1 MDGGRKAGY
10 GVFGTRDER
19 FRLIVEN
26 VTDMIAVLDNEGTIL
41 YASPSHTQVLGRDPA
56 FYEGVS
62 SYEFIHPNDAHSVR
76 DLIARMHITKEQAQI
91 EFQFQSEFG
100 WKQIEVRGMPVLSD
114 VGDIDG
120 FVIVG
125 RDISVR
131 KEAERRLEE
140 SEQRYKS
147 LYEQNID
154 AVFSYDT
161 EGKFMGG
168 NPAWEAL
175 TGYSEAEL
183 TGNGSTHHLIPAE
196 DFDRI
201 NMHLQK
207 ALRGEAQFFEM
218 TFLHKQGY
226 RVHASVTNVPILVNE
241 QIVGVFGIA
250 KDITKRKRDEQMIY
264 HLAYHDPLTNLPNR
278 RLFLDRLQYALEDAR
293 ESQQNVAVL
302 MLDLDRFKVVNESL
316 GHAIGDQILQEV
328 AERLHSCIAP
338 EHTVARLGG
347 DEFAL
352 LMPSLL
358 DPDLAVET
366 AQRILNAFT
375 PPILVAGYE
384 FHITASIG
392 IAIFPED
399 GCDVNTLLKHADTAM
414 YIAKDQGKNN
424 FQLNRAGKNK
434 QVFEYMELENDLRK
448 ALEREQF
455 VVYYQPQININTGF
469 VIGVEALVRWQH
481 PERGLVSPAQFIPLA
496 EETGLIAQ
504 ISEWVMREACR
515 QARQWQVEKSQYFKV
530 SVNLSSSQFQ
540 QMDLVDKVRRILQ
553 ETELHPQYLDLEITE
568 SIAMHNIDFVIAKL
582 KLLELLGVHISIDDF
597 GTGFSSLSYLK
608 KFPIHTLK
616 IDRSFIQDIT
626 TDPDDASIVTAIRWM
641 ARSLNLDVV
650 VEGVETHEQLEFL
663 RTIDCDKVQGYFY
676 CKPVPAREFE
686 RLVTL
691 GELMI

>member
-1 MDGGRKAGY
+1 MDGGRKLGY
-10 GVFGTRDER
+10 GVFGASDER
-19 FRLIVEN
+19 FRLIIEN

-41 YASPSHTQVLGRDPA
+41 YASPSHAFVLGQEPA
-56 FYEGVS
+56 YYEGTS
-62 SYEFIHPNDAHSVR
+62 SFQFIHPEDVPHVQEVIAH
-76 DLIARMHITKEQAQI
+76 MHVSQKQAQA
-91 EFQFQSEFG
+91 EFRFRSTFG
-100 WKQIEVRGMPVLSD
+100 WKQLEVRGMPVLSD
-114 VGDIDG
+114 AGNIDG

-125 RDISVR
+125 RDITLR
-131 KEAERRLEE
+131 KEAERRLAE

-154 AVFSYDT
+154 AVFSFD
-161 EGKFMGG
+161 ENGKFRSG
-168 NPAWEAL
+168 NPAWEKL
-175 TGYSEAEL
+175 TGYTEAEL
-183 TGNGSTHHLIPAE
+183 LQNGSADHLIPDE
-196 DFDRI
+196 DLDRI
-201 NMHLQK
+201 DVHLQK
-207 ALRGEAQFFEM
+207 ALRGEAQYYEM
-218 TFLHKQGY
+218 PILTKSGE
-226 RVHASVTNVPILVNE
+226 RVHVSVTNFPIVINE
-241 QIVGVFGIA
+241 EIVGVFGIA

-264 HLAYHDPLTNLPNR
+264 HLAYHDPLTKLPNR
-278 RLFLDRLQYALEDAR
+278 RLFLDRLQYALDAAR
-293 ESQQNVAVL
+293 EAQQMVAVM
-302 MLDLDRFKVVNESL
+302 MLDLDRFKVINESL

-328 AERLHSCIAP
+328 AERLDSCIAS

-352 LMPSLL
+352 LMPMLT
-358 DPDLAVET
+358 DPDQAVET
-366 AQRILNAFT
+366 AQSILNAFT

-384 FHITASIG
+384 FHITSSIG
-392 IAIFPED
+392 IALYPED

-424 FQLNRAGKNK
+424 FQHNRAGKNE
-434 QVFEYMELENDLRK
+434 QVFQYMELENDLRK

-455 VVYYQPQININTGF
+455 VVYYQPQININTGL

-504 ISEWVMREACR
+504 ISEWVLREACR

-540 QMDLVDKVRRILQ
+540 QMDMVDKVRRILQ

-568 SIAMHNIDFVIAKL
+568 SIAMHNIDFVISKL
-582 KLLELLGVHISIDDF
+582 MQLERLGVHISIDDF

-650 VEGVETHEQLEFL
+650 VEGVETGEQLEFL
-663 RTIDCDKVQGYFY
+663 RSIDCDKVQGFYY

-686 RLVTL
+686 RLVTR